1 MTIRVWRRLG
11 AAAAVL
17 GLLVAPNPARAEGQS
32 LTIDDAIRF
41 ALTRNERAKVAD
53 IQVEIADA
61 AVERARSGFLPVV
74 TMNGTGTQR
83 AYEVTR
89 NGVTTTPYNS
99 GTSTLL
105 VNQPILNVTAFPLYR
120 QAQRLLDAQRFQSA
134 EDKRTLAYD
143 AARAFIAVL
152 SEQQVLQAAM
162 RRVDLAKA
170 GMDNSQ
176 ARVEAQLNGT
186 NDLTRAQ
193 LEVATAERE
202 VESDRGFL
210 QRAMIQ
216 LGFVLNAKIA
226 GELAAPSA
234 TLRAAEQG
242 IVNVDSLVA
251 IALPRRMDVV
261 ASQHRLVAAHHFAS
275 EPMLR
280 LVPVVGVQGQVR
292 AVTVTDPALRWD
304 DETIGL
310 TLTWT
315 LYDAGIRYAD
325 KRSRQGL
332 ASIAELD
339 LQGLK
344 RRVDTDVR
352 LAVASLQSAQASFRV
367 AGTAVEAS
375 KKSVE
380 ETAILYRQG
389 LARAIEVTDAS
400 GARFVAEVNYAVAQ
414 FGMAQAYLDVRFAM
428 GLDPMGVEL
437 R

>member
-1 MTIRVWRRLG
+1 MTIRAWRCLG
-11 AAAAVL
+11 AAAVVL
-17 GLLVAPNPARAEGQS
+17 GVFVGPTPARAEGQTI
-32 LTIDDAIRF
+32 TIDDAIRF
-41 ALTRNERAKVAD
+41 ALTRNERAKIAD
-53 IQVEIADA
+53 IQVDVADA

-74 TMNGTGTQR
+74 TLNGSATQR

-89 NGVTTTPYNS
+89 NGSTTTPYNS
-99 GTSTLL
+99 GTSTFL
-105 VNQPILNVTAFPLYR
+105 VNQPLLNATAWPLYR

-134 EDKRTLAYD
+134 QDKRTLAYD
-143 AARAFIAVL
+143 AARAFMVVL

-170 GMDNSQ
+170 GMATSQ
-176 ARVEAQLNGT
+176 ARVEAQLVGT

-202 VESDRGFL
+202 VENDRGFL

-216 LGFVLNAKIA
+216 LAFVLNTKIG
-226 GELAAPSA
+226 GELTPPSA

-242 IVNVDSLVA
+242 VMNIDQLVA
-251 IALPRRMDVV
+251 VALPRRLDVL
-261 ASQHRLVAAHHFAS
+261 ATHHRVVAAHLFAT

-280 LVPVVGVQGQVR
+280 LVPTVGLQAQVR
-292 AVTVTDPALRWD
+292 GATVTDPSARWD

-339 LQGLK
+339 LQQL
-344 RRVDTDVR
+344 RRHVDADVR
-352 LAVASLQSAQASFRV
+352 LAVASLQSTQASFRV
-367 AGTAVEAS
+367 AGIAVEAA
-375 KKSVE
+375 KKSAE
-380 ETAILYRQG
+380 ETEILYRQG
-389 LARAIEVTDAS
+389 LARAIEVTDS
-400 GARFVAEVNYAVAQ
+400 IGSRFVAEVNYAVAQ

-428 GLDPMGVEL
+428 GLDPMGTEL